1 MDISVTFHVAAPPD
15 RVWALM
21 GDPTTW
27 SSLTASITSV
37 EWIKGESTAVGNTAK
52 VKQPGFPTAKWT
64 VTEVV
69 PERSFTWE
77 SRSPGIRSVGEH
89 EVTPDGDGN
98 GSHVRLAIRQTGLF
112 APLLA
117 LLAGKRSR
125 RYVQMEADGLTQRAE
140 APVSH

>member
-1 MDISVTFHVAAPPD
+1 MDISVTFTVAAPPE

-27 SSLTASITSV
+27 SSWTASITSV
-37 EWIKGESTAVGNTAK
+37 EWIEGDTTAVGNTAK

-69 PERSFTWE
+69 PGRSFTWE
-77 SRSPGIRSVGEH
+77 SRAPGILSVGEH
-89 EVTPDGDGN
+89 EVTPDGD

-140 APVSH
+140 ASVSH